1 MKERK
6 TRRTKTTIYDWLMIQ
21 WARACEENR
30 LFRAPETKGGSSERD
45 SEGRLVD
52 PTSFLSCRAE
62 SGLYS
67 IGISARAWVER
78 AGWICRVSFF
88 FTIALGALA
97 FPFARVETI
106 LDNGVNLAGPFLF
119 FLVTQLFFLSCAS
132 FFLGILLISLLCR
145 RLFGRGRSATW
156 GERIAVLLS
165 GLVGRVAI
173 GVFHHVIPMTSS
185 FYGARFRERFGWHK
199 HSGAA
204 RQARFDEPESV
215 KREEEDGRRL
225 REGGALFWN
234 MLFSRAQVAG
244 RWSCVLT
251 HSFWASC
258 SLCVLVILAARM
270 QGNRYDYCWH
280 TSLEDERVV
289 KAGVDFLGAPI
300 AALGGRVPS
309 AADVEALFSDD
320 LNASKNKV
328 GVGTKKTTVDESA
341 AMRQTAAATRS
352 RWSYFLLSLVF
363 IWCVVPRVLFA
374 LLYYYLFKKALNDYC
389 PDFKEPYFQEIL
401 TKAEGYSTTTLAAER
416 KDDAALAAIQGVE
429 EEKAPITEPSR
440 PIWKTT
446 PKNEEAVAPIKAES
460 APVSDNSPALIEEE
474 KTEPELPKELLQ
486 VSSVELQSVEPQ
498 KEDSAFTPAT
508 LHESATSSEPATLS
522 EPESHPESATL
533 HEPAA
538 SSEPETLDN
547 GDGTT
552 SVLTEIPDDSKEE
565 AEEDDLQ
572 EAPSE
577 PVPCVE
583 NETAPP
589 VTNVDLQEEP
599 EESAS
604 NDVCEESA
612 DVAETSPSVDNLR
625 QENCQSRLQS
635 ALVKLS
641 VSFAAPEKEP
651 SKLAF
656 SYDST
661 ISPELF
667 GKILHCRDASRL
679 FGDIA
684 SEPALKR
691 RLKALLDS
699 AGAEIDLCVIG
710 VDVGLSPARHFI
722 RFLRDDLFP
731 KLTAARIVLV
741 ASGGERMRKRFATS
755 PSAIS
760 QRLEDWTKTI
770 AAIKEMSGRDIEP
783 VFSYDAELDLPEER
797 RRLEDIL
804 EGAERTSSSDG
815 KRTLEKWDAAT
826 ERIENACREIF
837 AEEDAEVLSEES
849 ARLRA
854 SVLCAEIFSIYRE
867 ETGRTVRLLPKVDV
881 DGGTLWKSL
890 SEGARNISSEA
901 GKSFASQAE
910 KLGLSPDYLGERLL
924 YACRLGDRFRS
935 FTGKLSPKCGIAAA
949 TLGVAAPC
957 VVALSPLLGGAV
969 TATTLLSSL
978 GALGGVLPTSLASG
992 MVTGVLG
999 SMAPEALRHVGSKI
1013 AAKFRANGTEREGE
1027 TPEERSEE
1035 TSAESVSALARAA
1048 TAWSVVLELQGV
1060 DEAQIAER
1068 TAHIMEPLESSSLST
1083 LEEIKSATSA
1093 AREIL
1098 LATPKA

>member
-6 TRRTKTTIYDWLMIQ
+6 TGQTKTRIYDWLMIQ
-21 WARACEENR
+21 WGRACEENR
-30 LFRAPETKGGSSERD
+30 LFRAPETKDVSSERN
-45 SEGRLVD
+45 SEGRFVD
-52 PTSFLSCRAE
+52 PTPFLSSRAE
-62 SGLYS
+62 SGLKA
-67 IGISARAWVER
+67 IGISARSWVER
-78 AGWICRVSFF
+78 AGWICRGTFF

-106 LDNGVNLAGPFLF
+106 LGNGVNLAGPFLF

-132 FFLGILLISLLCR
+132 VCLGILLISLLCR
-145 RLFGRGRSATW
+145 RLLGRVRSATW
-156 GERIAVLLS
+156 GERVAVLLS

-173 GVFHHVIPMTSS
+173 WVFHHVIPMTSS

-204 RQARFDEPESV
+204 RRARLDDPESV
-215 KREEEDGRRL
+215 RREEEDGRRL

-234 MLFSRAQVAG
+234 TLFSRAQVAG

-309 AADVEALFSDD
+309 TADVEALFSDD
-320 LNASKNKV
+320 FNASQYKV
-328 GVGTKKTTVDESA
+328 GVGAKNTTVDDSSKT
-341 AMRQTAAATRS
+341 RQTAAATRS

-389 PDFKEPYFQEIL
+389 PDFQEPYFQEIL
-401 TKAEGYSTTTLAAER
+401 TKAEGYSTTTLSLER
-416 KDDAALAAIQGVE
+416 KDDAELAAIQGVE

-440 PIWKTT
+440 PIWKTPT
-446 PKNEEAVAPIKAES
+446 KNEAVVAPIKPES
-460 APVSDNSPALIEEE
+460 ASVSGNRPASIEGE
-474 KTEPELPKELLQ
+474 KTEPERHKDLLQ
-486 VSSVELQSVEPQ
+486 VSPVEPQ
-498 KEDSAFTPAT
+498 KEDFALTPAT
-508 LHESATSSEPATLS
+508 
-522 EPESHPESATL
+522 HP
-533 HEPAA
+533 
-538 SSEPETLDN
+538 EPETPDD
-547 GDGTT
+547 GDETT
-552 SVLTEIPDDSKEE
+552 SVLTEIPDDSEE
-565 AEEDDLQ
+565 ETEEDALQ
-572 EAPSE
+572 DASPE
-577 PVPCVE
+577 PVPH
-583 NETAPP
+583 
-589 VTNVDLQEEP
+589 VDLQEEA
-599 EESAS
+599 EESVS
-604 NDVCEESA
+604 NDVSEGAA
-612 DVAETSPSVDNLR
+612 DVAQTSPSVDVSR
-625 QENCQSRLQS
+625 QEKTLRRLQS

-641 VSFAAPEKEP
+641 SAFATPEKEP

-667 GKILHCRDASRL
+667 GKLLHCRDASRL

-691 RLKALLDS
+691 SLKALLDS
-699 AGAEIDLCVIG
+699 VGTEIDLCVIG
-710 VDVGLSPARHFI
+710 VDVGLSPARHFV

-731 KLTAARIVLV
+731 KLTSARIVLV

-770 AAIKEMSGRDIEP
+770 AAIKETSGRDIEP
-783 VFSYDAELDLPEER
+783 VFSYDSELDLPEER
-797 RRLEDIL
+797 QRLERIL
-804 EGAERTSSSDG
+804 EGAEEISASDG

-837 AEEDAEVLSEES
+837 AEGDEEGLSEES
-849 ARLRA
+849 TRLRA

-867 ETGRTVRLLPKVDV
+867 ETARTTRLLAKENV

-890 SEGARNISSEA
+890 AEGARNISSEA
-901 GKSFASQAE
+901 GKSFVSQAE

-935 FTGKLSPKCGIAAA
+935 FTGKLSPKCGLAAA

-969 TATTLLSSL
+969 TATTILSSI

-1013 AAKFRANGTEREGE
+1013 AAKLRANGTETEGA
-1027 TPEERSEE
+1027 TPEERLEG
-1035 TSAESVSALARAA
+1035 TNTESVSALARAT
-1048 TAWSVVLELQGV
+1048 TAWSVVLELQGF
-1060 DEAQIAER
+1060 DEAQISER
-1068 TAHIMEPLESSSLST
+1068 AALIMEPLESSSLST
-1083 LEEIKSATSA
+1083 LEEIKSAISA

-1098 LATPKA
+1098 LATPKV

>member
-6 TRRTKTTIYDWLMIQ
+6 TRQTKTTIYDWLMIQ
-21 WARACEENR
+21 WARECEENR
-30 LFRAPETKGGSSERD
+30 LFRLPETKDVSSERD
-45 SEGRLVD
+45 SEGRFVD
-52 PTSFLSCRAE
+52 PTSFLSARAE
-62 SGLYS
+62 SALNAL
-67 IGISARAWVER
+67 GISARSWVER
-78 AGWICRVSFF
+78 AGWICRGTFF

-106 LDNGVNLAGPFLF
+106 LGNGVNLAGPFLF
-119 FLVTQLFFLSCAS
+119 FLLTQLFFLSCALV
-132 FFLGILLISLLCR
+132 FLVILLISLACR
-145 RLFGRGRSATW
+145 RLLGRGRSATW
-156 GERIAVLLS
+156 GERVAILLS

-173 GVFHHVIPMTSS
+173 WVFHHVIPMTSS
-185 FYGARFRERFGWHK
+185 FFGARFRERFGWHK

-204 RQARFDEPESV
+204 RRARLDDPESV
-215 KREEEDGRRL
+215 QREEEAGRRL

-309 AADVEALFSDD
+309 AVDVEALFSDD
-320 LNASKNKV
+320 LNASKHKV
-328 GVGTKKTTVDESA
+328 GVGGKNAPVDESVA
-341 AMRQTAAATRS
+341 TRQTAAATRS

-374 LLYYYLFKKALNDYC
+374 LLYYYLYKKALNDYR
-389 PDFKEPYFQEIL
+389 PDFRESYFREIL
-401 TKAEGYSTTTLAAER
+401 AEAEDYSTTTLAAER
-416 KDDAALAAIQGVE
+416 KDDATLAAIEGVE
-429 EEKAPITEPSR
+429 EEKAPIAEPSR
-440 PIWKTT
+440 PIWKSQ
-446 PKNEEAVAPIKAES
+446 PKIEEVVASIKT
-460 APVSDNSPALIEEE
+460 APEPDSDNRPALIEEE
-474 KTEPELPKELLQ
+474 KTEAEQAKELPQ
-486 VSSVELQSVEPQ
+486 VAPVEPQ
-498 KEDSAFTPAT
+498 KENSAFT
-508 LHESATSSEPATLS
+508 SATRPIQASLPA
-522 EPESHPESATL
+522 
-533 HEPAA
+533 
-538 SSEPETLDN
+538 LDD
-547 GDGTT
+547 GDGTK
-552 SVLTEIPDDSKEE
+552 SILTEIHDDSKEE
-565 AEEDDLQ
+565 AAEEEVLQ
-572 EAPSE
+572 DATPE
-577 PVPCVE
+577 PVLCVDNE
-583 NETAPP
+583 SATRVGDQEETA
-589 VTNVDLQEEP
+589 EP
-599 EESAS
+599 IS
-604 NDVCEESA
+604 NDVSEESA
-612 DVAETSPSVDNLR
+612 DVVESTPPVDVLR
-625 QENCQSRLQS
+625 QEETQSRLQS

-641 VSFAAPEKEP
+641 TAFGAPEKES

-667 GKILHCRDASRL
+667 GKLLHCRDASRL

-691 RLKALLDS
+691 SLKELLDS
-699 AGAEIDLCVIG
+699 VGTEIDLCVIG
-710 VDVGLSPARHFI
+710 VDVGLSPARHFV

-731 KLTAARIVLV
+731 KLTSARIVLV

-770 AAIKEMSGRDIEP
+770 AAIKETSGRDIEP
-783 VFSYDAELDLPEER
+783 VFSYDSELDLPEER
-797 RRLEDIL
+797 QRLERIL
-804 EGAERTSSSDG
+804 EGAEEISASDG

-837 AEEDAEVLSEES
+837 AEGDEEGLSEES
-849 ARLRA
+849 TRLRA

-867 ETGRTVRLLPKVDV
+867 ETARTTRLLAKENV

-890 SEGARNISSEA
+890 AEGARNISSEA
-901 GKSFASQAE
+901 GKSFVSQAE

-935 FTGKLSPKCGIAAA
+935 FTGKLSPKCGLAAA

-969 TATTLLSSL
+969 TATTILSSI

-1013 AAKFRANGTEREGE
+1013 AAKLRANGTETAGA
-1027 TPEERSEE
+1027 TPEERLEE
-1035 TSAESVSALARAA
+1035 TNTESVSALARAT
-1048 TAWSVVLELQGV
+1048 TAWSVVLELQGF
-1060 DEAQIAER
+1060 DEAQISER
-1068 TAHIMEPLESSSLST
+1068 AALIMEPLESSSLST
-1083 LEEIKSATSA
+1083 LEEIKSAISA

-1098 LATPKA
+1098 LATPKV

>member
-6 TRRTKTTIYDWLMIQ
+6 TRQTKATIYDWLMIQ

-30 LFRAPETKGGSSERD
+30 LFRAPKTKDVSSERD
-45 SEGRLVD
+45 SEGRFVD
-52 PTSFLSCRAE
+52 PTSFLSSRAE

-78 AGWICRVSFF
+78 AGWICRGSFF

-106 LDNGVNLAGPFLF
+106 LENGVNLAGPFLF

-132 FFLGILLISLLCR
+132 VFLGILLISLLCR

-156 GERIAVLLS
+156 GERVAVLLS

-173 GVFHHVIPMTSS
+173 WVFHHVIPMTSS

-204 RQARFDEPESV
+204 RRARLDDPESV

-300 AALGGRVPS
+300 AALGGGVPS
-309 AADVEALFSDD
+309 SADVEALFSDD

-389 PDFKEPYFQEIL
+389 PDFQAPYFQEIL

-416 KDDAALAAIQGVE
+416 KDDAVLAAIQGVE

-440 PIWKTT
+440 PIWKTP

-460 APVSDNSPALIEEE
+460 APVSDNSPASIEEE
-474 KTEPELPKELLQ
+474 KTEPELPKELPQ
-486 VSSVELQSVEPQ
+486 VPSVEPQ
-498 KEDSAFTPAT
+498 KEDSAFTPAFIP
-508 LHESATSSEPATLS
+508 EPATL
-522 EPESHPESATL
+522 
-533 HEPAA
+533 PA
-538 SSEPETLDN
+538 SDN

-552 SVLTEIPDDSKEE
+552 SVLTEISDDSKEE
-565 AEEDDLQ
+565 AEEDDLP

-577 PVPCVE
+577 PVPCDE
-583 NETAPP
+583 NETAPL
-589 VTNVDLQEEP
+589 VTNVDLQEET

-625 QENCQSRLQS
+625 QEKSQSRLQS

-641 VSFAAPEKEP
+641 VSFAAPENEP

-667 GKILHCRDASRL
+667 GKILHCRDSSRL

-797 RRLEDIL
+797 RRLEGIL
-804 EGAERTSSSDG
+804 EGAERTSAADG

-826 ERIENACREIF
+826 ERIENACCEIF
-837 AEEDAEVLSEES
+837 AEEDEEVLSEES

-867 ETGRTVRLLPKVDV
+867 ETGHTARLLPKVDV

-910 KLGLSPDYLGERLL
+910 KLGLSPDDLGERLL
-924 YACRLGDRFRS
+924 YACRLGDRFRY

-999 SMAPEALRHVGSKI
+999 SMAPEALRQVGCKI
-1013 AAKFRANGTEREGE
+1013 AAKFRANGTETGGE
-1027 TPEERSEE
+1027 TPEELLEE
-1035 TSAESVSALARAA
+1035 TSTEFVSALTRAA
-1048 TAWSVVLELQGV
+1048 TAWSVVLELQGF

-1068 TAHIMEPLESSSLST
+1068 TARIMEPLESSSLST
-1083 LEEIKSATSA
+1083 LEEIKSAISA

>member
-6 TRRTKTTIYDWLMIQ
+6 TGQTKTRIYDWLMIQ
-21 WARACEENR
+21 WGRACEENR
-30 LFRAPETKGGSSERD
+30 LFRAPETKDVSSERN
-45 SEGRLVD
+45 SEGRFVD
-52 PTSFLSCRAE
+52 PTPFLSSRAE
-62 SGLYS
+62 SGLKT
-67 IGISARAWVER
+67 IGISARSWVER
-78 AGWICRVSFF
+78 AGWICRGTFF

-106 LDNGVNLAGPFLF
+106 LGNGVNLAGPFLF

-132 FFLGILLISLLCR
+132 VCLGILLISLLCR
-145 RLFGRGRSATW
+145 RLLGRVRSATR
-156 GERIAVLLS
+156 GERVAVLLS

-173 GVFHHVIPMTSS
+173 WVFHHVIPMTSS

-204 RQARFDEPESV
+204 RRARLDDPESV
-215 KREEEDGRRL
+215 RREEEDGRRL

-234 MLFSRAQVAG
+234 TLFSRAQVAG

-309 AADVEALFSDD
+309 TADVEALFSDD
-320 LNASKNKV
+320 FNASQYKV
-328 GVGTKKTTVDESA
+328 GVGAKNTTVDDSSKT
-341 AMRQTAAATRS
+341 RQTAAATRS

-389 PDFKEPYFQEIL
+389 PDFQEPYFQEIL
-401 TKAEGYSTTTLAAER
+401 TKAEGYSTTTLSLER
-416 KDDAALAAIQGVE
+416 KDDAELAAIQGVE

-440 PIWKTT
+440 PIWKTPT
-446 PKNEEAVAPIKAES
+446 KNEAVVAPIKPES
-460 APVSDNSPALIEEE
+460 ASVSGNRPASIEGE
-474 KTEPELPKELLQ
+474 KTEPERHKDLLQ
-486 VSSVELQSVEPQ
+486 VSPVEPQ
-498 KEDSAFTPAT
+498 KEDFALTPAT
-508 LHESATSSEPATLS
+508 
-522 EPESHPESATL
+522 HP
-533 HEPAA
+533 
-538 SSEPETLDN
+538 EPETPDD
-547 GDGTT
+547 GDETT
-552 SVLTEIPDDSKEE
+552 SVLTEIPDDSEE
-565 AEEDDLQ
+565 ETEEDALQ
-572 EAPSE
+572 DASPE
-577 PVPCVE
+577 PVPH
-583 NETAPP
+583 
-589 VTNVDLQEEP
+589 VDLQEEA
-599 EESAS
+599 EESVS
-604 NDVCEESA
+604 NDVSEGAA
-612 DVAETSPSVDNLR
+612 DVAQTSPSVDVSR
-625 QENCQSRLQS
+625 QEKTLRRLQS

-641 VSFAAPEKEP
+641 RAFATPEKEP

-661 ISPELF
+661 IPPELF

-691 RLKALLDS
+691 SLKELLDS
-699 AGAEIDLCVIG
+699 VGTEIDLCVIG
-710 VDVGLSPARHFI
+710 VDVGLSPARHFV

-731 KLTAARIVLV
+731 KLTSARIVLV

-770 AAIKEMSGRDIEP
+770 AAIKETSGRDIEP
-783 VFSYDAELDLPEER
+783 VFSYDSELDLPEER
-797 RRLEDIL
+797 QRLERIL
-804 EGAERTSSSDG
+804 EGAEETSASDG

-837 AEEDAEVLSEES
+837 AEGDEEGLSEES
-849 ARLRA
+849 TRLRA

-867 ETGRTVRLLPKVDV
+867 ETARTTRLLAKENV

-890 SEGARNISSEA
+890 AEGARNISSEA
-901 GKSFASQAE
+901 GKSFVSQAE

-935 FTGKLSPKCGIAAA
+935 FTGKLSPKCGLAAA

-969 TATTLLSSL
+969 TATTILSSI

-1013 AAKFRANGTEREGE
+1013 AAKLRANGTETEGA
-1027 TPEERSEE
+1027 TPEERLEG
-1035 TSAESVSALARAA
+1035 TNTESVSALARAT
-1048 TAWSVVLELQGV
+1048 TAWSVVLELQGF
-1060 DEAQIAER
+1060 DEAQISER
-1068 TAHIMEPLESSSLST
+1068 AALIMEPLESSSLST
-1083 LEEIKSATSA
+1083 LEEIKSAISA

-1098 LATPKA
+1098 LATPKV

>member
-6 TRRTKTTIYDWLMIQ
+6 TGQTKTRIYDWLMIQ
-21 WARACEENR
+21 WGRACEENR
-30 LFRAPETKGGSSERD
+30 LFRAPETKDVSSERD
-45 SEGRLVD
+45 SEGRFVD
-52 PTSFLSCRAE
+52 PTPFLSSRAE
-62 SGLYS
+62 SGLKA
-67 IGISARAWVER
+67 IGISARSWVER
-78 AGWICRVSFF
+78 AGWICRGTFF

-106 LDNGVNLAGPFLF
+106 LGNGVNLAGPFLF

-132 FFLGILLISLLCR
+132 VCLGILLISLLCR
-145 RLFGRGRSATW
+145 RLLGRVRSATW
-156 GERIAVLLS
+156 GERVAVLLS

-173 GVFHHVIPMTSS
+173 WVFHHVIPMTSS

-204 RQARFDEPESV
+204 RRARLDDPESV
-215 KREEEDGRRL
+215 RREEEDGRRL

-234 MLFSRAQVAG
+234 TLFSRAQVAG
-244 RWSCVLT
+244 RWSCVFT

-309 AADVEALFSDD
+309 TADVEALFSDD
-320 LNASKNKV
+320 FNASQYKV
-328 GVGTKKTTVDESA
+328 GAGAKNTTVDDSA
-341 AMRQTAAATRS
+341 ATRQTAAATRS

-389 PDFKEPYFQEIL
+389 PDFQEPYFQEIL
-401 TKAEGYSTTTLAAER
+401 TKAEGYSTTTLSLER
-416 KDDAALAAIQGVE
+416 KDDAELAAIQGVE

-440 PIWKTT
+440 PIWKTPT
-446 PKNEEAVAPIKAES
+446 KNEAVVAPIKPES
-460 APVSDNSPALIEEE
+460 TPVSGNRPASIEEE
-474 KTEPELPKELLQ
+474 KTEPERHKDLLQ
-486 VSSVELQSVEPQ
+486 VSPVEPQ
-498 KEDSAFTPAT
+498 KEDFALTPAT
-508 LHESATSSEPATLS
+508 HPAPESYPEPATL
-522 EPESHPESATL
+522 P
-533 HEPAA
+533 
-538 SSEPETLDN
+538 EPETLPEPASPDD
-547 GDGTT
+547 GDETT
-552 SVLTEIPDDSKEE
+552 SILTEIPDDSEE
-565 AEEDDLQ
+565 ETEEDALQ
-572 EAPSE
+572 DASPE
-577 PVPCVE
+577 PVPHVE
-583 NETAPP
+583 NEAAPT
-589 VTNVDLQEEP
+589 VTNVDLQEEA
-599 EESAS
+599 EESVS
-604 NDVCEESA
+604 NDVSEGAA
-612 DVAETSPSVDNLR
+612 DVAETSPSVDVSR
-625 QENCQSRLQS
+625 QEKTQRRLQS

-641 VSFAAPEKEP
+641 SAFATPEKEP

-661 ISPELF
+661 IPPELF

-691 RLKALLDS
+691 RLKALLDA
-699 AGAEIDLCVIG
+699 AGAEIELCVIG

-731 KLTAARIVLV
+731 KLASARIVLV

-770 AAIKEMSGRDIEP
+770 AAIKEMSGRDIES

-797 RRLEDIL
+797 RRLEDML
-804 EGAERTSSSDG
+804 EGAERPSPSDG

-826 ERIENACREIF
+826 ERIGNACREIF
-837 AEEDAEVLSEES
+837 AEEDAERLSEES
-849 ARLRA
+849 TRLRA

-867 ETGRTVRLLPKVDV
+867 ETGRTARLLAKEKV

-890 SEGARNISSEA
+890 SEGARNISSDA

-957 VVALSPLLGGAV
+957 VVALSPLLGGAI

-1013 AAKFRANGTEREGE
+1013 AAKFRANGTETEGSA
-1027 TPEERSEE
+1027 PEERLEK
-1035 TSAESVSALARAA
+1035 TTTESVSALARAA
-1048 TAWSVVLELQGV
+1048 TAWSVVLELQGF

-1068 TAHIMEPLESSSLST
+1068 TALIMEPLESSSLST
-1083 LEEIKSATSA
+1083 LEEIKSAISA

-1098 LATPKA
+1098 LTTPKV